1 MSGSWWPDN
10 LFSTEGTVIHQA
22 LSFNE
27 LHLPTVI
34 HGAFSFSELH
44 LPIRKGYKYLNNY
57 LNNTD
62 DQNALG
68 VTLHWNT
75 PV

>member
-10 LFSTEGTVIHQA
+10 LFSTEGTVINGA
-22 LSFNE
+22 FSFNE

-44 LPIRKGYKYLNNY
+44 LPIGKGYK
-57 LNNTD
+57 
-62 DQNALG
+62 
-68 VTLHWNT
+68 
-75 PV
+75 